1 MDVRG
6 YGPGRS
12 RTLTGFTEWRR
23 SAAVGSLIFYRPRW
37 LHPAGPFHFR
47 SLGMFPRVNATI
59 CYDIIDLLLP
69 VEDNARA
76 RAGLA

>member
-1 MDVRG
+1 MR
-6 YGPGRS
+6 
-12 RTLTGFTEWRR
+12 
-23 SAAVGSLIFYRPRW
+23 SLIFYGPRW

>member
-1 MDVRG
+1 
-6 YGPGRS
+6 
-12 RTLTGFTEWRR
+12 
-23 SAAVGSLIFYRPRW
+23 
-37 LHPAGPFHFR
+37 
-47 SLGMFPRVNATI
+47 MFPRVNATI